1 MRAKKL
7 SDLIRVYDDVVDTD
21 RCDSIIKMFDN
32 HSDYHER
39 IDREMRPNFT
49 QMNITSFTRDTED
62 YSAKDK
68 DNHQFLVSVFTNY
81 AALYCSD
88 LMITD
93 EHPPQYALEE
103 LRVKKYNAGTDDQY
117 AEHVDIGN
125 HNSVRRYL
133 AFFLYLNDVEDG
145 GETKFPYLNLSVQ
158 PKSGRL
164 IVFPPMWMFPHAG
177 MPLTNTPKY
186 IVGSYCHYL

>member
-1 MRAKKL
+1 MQAKKL
-7 SDLIRVYDDVVDTD
+7 SDLIKVYDEVIDVE
-21 RCDSIIKMFDN
+21 RCESIIKMFDS
-32 HSDYHER
+32 HPDYHER
-39 IDREMRPNFT
+39 IERETKPDFT
-49 QMNITSFTRDTED
+49 QMNITSFTRDSDEHSSRD
-62 YSAKDK
+62 R

-103 LRVKKYNAGTDDQY
+103 LRVKKYNVGTDQFS
-117 AEHVDIGN
+117 EHVDVGN
-125 HNSVRRYL
+125 HNSARRYL
-133 AFFLYLNDVEDG
+133 AFFLYLNDIETG
-145 GETKFPYLNLSVQ
+145 GETRFPYLNLSVQ

-177 MPLTNTPKY
+177 LPTTETPKY